1 MTGNGRDFVEIAVVA
16 PGTALVALSNGNFLV
31 PESSPLGFRSPW
43 LATMAANP
51 SISSTRALLTA
62 AFYAAL
68 KEQQEAGGDGGCD
81 SELTLPAV
89 ILNLIGSYHTTHAT
103 PHLLRVAADRF
114 RALGRLSLVDCL
126 ERKIREESG
135 HHRLALMDLRALGL
149 PAERLVAA
157 IKPSMI
163 VNLLNYFEVVTHA
176 ADPIGAVGYSY
187 TLERNAL
194 FIGKEHI
201 EAVQA
206 VCPPGV
212 DATRCLRV
220 HSRTGTDASH
230 VAEME
235 EFIATLP
242 PDDRLAVLR
251 SVYETMKIIASLA
264 PEDRMTDE
272 EIEGILEKAARS
284 SDSVAP
290 GLGDV
295 GVIKRASQL

>member
-1 MTGNGRDFVEIAVVA
+1 MTGNVRGFIEIAVVA
-16 PGTALVALSNGNFLV
+16 PGTVLVALSNGNFLV
-31 PESSPLGFRSPW
+31 PACSPLGFTSPW
-43 LATMAANP
+43 LVTMAANP

-68 KEQQEAGGDGGCD
+68 KEQQQADGGCD
-81 SELTLPAV
+81 RELTLPGV

-103 PHLLRVAADRF
+103 QRLLPVAADRF
-114 RALGRLSLVDCL
+114 RAIGRLSLADYL
-126 ERKIREESG
+126 EKKIREERG
-135 HHRLALMDLRALGL
+135 HHRLALKDLRALGL

-157 IKPSMI
+157 IRPSMI
-163 VNLLNYFEVVTHA
+163 VNLMNYFEALAHA
-176 ADPIGAVGYSY
+176 ADPMGTVGYSY
-187 TLERNAL
+187 ALERNAL
-194 FIGKEHI
+194 FIGKEYI

-220 HSRTGTDASH
+220 HSGTGADASH
-230 VAEME
+230 VAEMV

-242 PDDRLAVLR
+242 ADDRLAVLR
-251 SVYETMKIIASLA
+251 SVYETIKIIAAPA

-272 EIEGILEKAARS
+272 ELESILEEAACL

-290 GLGDV
+290 DLIDV
-295 GVIKRASQL
+295 GVIGRASQL